1 MVHALNP
8 FEALRLLDR
17 LDEEGRRPAA
27 VDLEQPDDPE
37 DARALEELFAERHPG
52 VHIRWRRAG
61 RFSRLRPRRRDDP

>member
-37 DARALEELFAERHPG
+37 DAFALEELFAERHPG
-52 VHIRWRRAG
+52 VKIRWRRAG
-61 RFSRLRPRRRDDP
+61 RFSRLRARRRDDP